1 MASLDL
7 FIVNV
12 ALPQIA
18 RDLHEPSLGTL
29 SWVLNGYAI
38 IYAALLVLSGRLAD
52 QHNRKTGFLLGRGDL
67 HRGVGCL
74 RGRGRAWP
82 C

>member
-1 MASLDL
+1 MHLLSQQSGEGAGKAGGLATARTIRPAQILVIVCAGVVMASLDL

-18 RDLHEPSLGTL
+18 VDLHEPSLGAL

-38 IYAALLVLSGRLAD
+38 I
-52 QHNRKTGFLLGRGDL
+52 
-67 HRGVGCL
+67 
-74 RGRGRAWP
+74 
-82 C
+82 